1 MRLPAFYRGANI
13 CHAPLHHAKA
23 VAQNFHCIDTSSQK
37 SFYYDDIG
45 GKLDQAAYRRAYR
58 SSSPYSI

>member
-1 MRLPAFYRGANI
+1 MRLLAFYRGANI
-13 CHAPLHHAKA
+13 CHVPLRHVKA

-37 SFYYDDIG
+37 SFYCDDIG
-45 GKLDQAAYRRAYR
+45 DKLGQAAYRRAYR